1 MHNAAATLEKT
12 STDEVDPACPEAPST
27 NVRALP
33 MQPAMSD
40 SQRLI
45 AFIAMTVG
53 MFMASLDIQIVASS
67 IAEIQA
73 GLSATADEISLVQT
87 SYLIAEVIMI
97 PMSGWLSRML
107 STRWLFAISAAGFT
121 MASVA
126 CAMAWNI
133 ESMVVFRAL
142 QGFIGGAMIP
152 TVFAAGFAMFPGP
165 KQTRIP
171 AVLGLVATLAPALG
185 PSLGGMITDVLS
197 WRWLFFINVVPGVL
211 ITFIVPRILRI
222 DRPDFS
228 LARRF
233 DLPGALCLAVFLGCL
248 QYILDEG
255 PRKQWFENSSILTFA
270 TVSGIS
276 GMLFI
281 WRSLSVDEPI
291 VDLRAF
297 RSRNFTLGCAFS
309 FVIGIGLYG
318 SIYLTPLF
326 LGQVRHFNA
335 QQIGTTVFVVGL
347 CNIAATPFT
356 VVLLKR
362 VDVRLLL
369 FAGFALFAVS
379 SWMFSSIDATWG
391 SAEVMIPQGL
401 RGIATMVCIIPVTGL
416 ALGALP
422 PESVKGGSG
431 LYNLMRN
438 LGGAIGLALIS
449 SNLFY
454 DRMALH
460 YQRLMERVSD
470 GSAAAIQRVDSLA
483 QLFGTRLADSAGV
496 DLASVRILVKLVQRE
511 ALVLSFIDVFLM
523 LTAVFLLALLLIP
536 FINIVAFTRGAAAP
550 PPADH

>member
-1 MHNAAATLEKT
+1 MRNATAAFKEVAPETAAT
-12 STDEVDPACPEAPST
+12 PAATAQSAD
-27 NVRALP
+27 VRPLAVLP
-33 MQPAMSD
+33 VMSD
-40 SQRLI
+40 RQRLI

-67 IAEIQA
+67 IAEIQS

-121 MASVA
+121 IASLA

-152 TVFAAGFAMFPGP
+152 TVFAAGFAMFTGP

-185 PSLGGMITDVLS
+185 PSLGGVITDALS
-197 WRWLFFINVVPGVL
+197 WRWLFFINVVPGAL
-211 ITFIVPRILRI
+211 ITLIVPQILRI

-228 LARRF
+228 LARKF
-233 DLPGALCLAVFLGCL
+233 DLPGALLLALFLGCL

-255 PRKQWFENSSILTFA
+255 PRKQWFENSSITILA
-270 TVSGIS
+270 VVSGAS
-276 GMLFI
+276 GIVFI
-281 WRSLSVDEPI
+281 WRSLATDEPV

-309 FVIGIGLYG
+309 FIIGIGLYG

-326 LGQVRHFNA
+326 LGQIRHFSA
-335 QQIGTTVFVVGL
+335 LQIGTTVFVVGL

-362 VDVRLLL
+362 IDIRLLL
-369 FAGFALFAVS
+369 LAGFALFAVS
-379 SWMFSSIDATWG
+379 SWLFSGINATWG

-460 YQRLMERVSD
+460 FQRLMERIND
-470 GSAAAIQRVDSLA
+470 GGVIAMQRIDSLA
-483 QLFGTRLADSAGV
+483 QVFNAHMTDGADV
-496 DLASVRILVKLVQRE
+496 DLASMRILVKLVQRE
-511 ALVLSFIDVFLM
+511 ALALSFADVFLM
-523 LTAVFLLALLLIP
+523 MMAAFLFALLLIP
-536 FINIVAFTRGAAAP
+536 LIDNVAFKRGAAAP